1 MGKLT
6 GELTPNYD
14 NILNSTYDEE
24 ELNKLLHTTVE
35 NSFQFLKRVQKS
47 YSCMERFHF
56 TQANFFVDKNYPT
69 ELCISVPKDFID
81 ATKRKVYK
89 YSKYFGKYITYADIA
104 EDLSE
109 KQFKPEYSPET
120 VFEFTPC
127 AIVDNRV
134 ALNVCFKCTL
144 DGRTEIVFHDLP
156 AKPSYFKEKHNIEVF
171 MLRNTWTH
179 SFLTNTIVLK
189 NILDAKAENY
199 IFSKTLT
206 GVLMKGT
213 PIFYTVRC
221 VNKTTKNCYEI
232 MGNSLNYGR
241 VDDEGNLVVPAT
253 DWLKNYFAHHGGNTF
268 EITFFHPNYMYEVE
282 GIRSLRKRTSN
293 ENYSCIAV
301 IQEEEGVPYNMP
313 IPEENIIIFFKD
325 KTTGEVTYFNYSD
338 LTRLHYPNIYEIVT
352 TKDVADKYDVKLF
365 YLYRPMERYL
375 RYTNQFDYIHKFF
388 KKQVSDKYG
397 ETNLEGALNKLL
409 YDKVD
414 PSLDP
419 TKKYFESTFEY
430 EDPDYI
436 YNHGDFINS
445 KQYPDSYDYKID
457 KANQWG
463 LLEPKPQEKYIGA
476 TNPTSDLYYMYAGNV
491 DLPKRERN
499 STAKEDPKN
508 PITFEETRYLLV
520 FRNDGPN
527 SLQLRY
533 FIDGLLCTKYLQ
545 IHVGEFDYIYIP
557 KEFITPMSHIVI
569 ERFDYYSYYKK
580 HAFKSTD
587 EVWDMDFTDA
597 SSMIPTWHDL
607 FVRKDE
613 VEKIDKDLFTFYT
626 LVNMSDYN
634 KKLSL
639 AERKEKCGIPAD
651 VEVIDGE
658 KGEMYM
664 KITPDVVKD
673 LPKYMHLTRMKVKL
687 NDASKVNVTYTFI
700 VNKDSFIRHDVTPPM
715 MNVQRY
721 GILKNAIPWIEE
733 ASYLRTFVD
742 RRRIVCNIK
751 IESNGPYKLVA
762 RTDYFPTTTEYVQ
775 STDVTPYSYKR
786 VAFIPEIPENY
797 MIDTADYLDTP
808 FSLDYYEVYLNG
820 RRLFHYNIECITGRF
835 IKLYNVISRLN
846 LAIYKKD
853 MDPSIFSTNKPNR
866 EHTPMDEFLNNPDID
881 NKTKDDFLDWLIK
894 DKHGELDGKPGE
906 NLEPNVNDAVTPDA
920 DTTDMK
926 RFYTDIIIP
935 RGVTKPQSW
944 ILDGTNVQNN
954 YPAVWTNYQK
964 NNKIVIRPNFNYNGL
979 MVMMLSR
986 YTEV

>member
-1 MGKLT
+1 
-6 GELTPNYD
+6 
-14 NILNSTYDEE
+14 
-24 ELNKLLHTTVE
+24 
-35 NSFQFLKRVQKS
+35 
-47 YSCMERFHF
+47 
-56 TQANFFVDKNYPT
+56 
-69 ELCISVPKDFID
+69 
-81 ATKRKVYK
+81 
-89 YSKYFGKYITYADIA
+89 
-104 EDLSE
+104 
-109 KQFKPEYSPET
+109 
-120 VFEFTPC
+120 
-127 AIVDNRV
+127 
-134 ALNVCFKCTL
+134 
-144 DGRTEIVFHDLP
+144 
-156 AKPSYFKEKHNIEVF
+156 
-171 MLRNTWTH
+171 
-179 SFLTNTIVLK
+179 
-189 NILDAKAENY
+189 
-199 IFSKTLT
+199 
-206 GVLMKGT
+206 
-213 PIFYTVRC
+213 
-221 VNKTTKNCYEI
+221 
-232 MGNSLNYGR
+232 
-241 VDDEGNLVVPAT
+241 
-253 DWLKNYFAHHGGNTF
+253 
-268 EITFFHPNYMYEVE
+268 
-282 GIRSLRKRTSN
+282 
-293 ENYSCIAV
+293 
-301 IQEEEGVPYNMP
+301 
-313 IPEENIIIFFKD
+313 
-325 KTTGEVTYFNYSD
+325 
-338 LTRLHYPNIYEIVT
+338 
-352 TKDVADKYDVKLF
+352 
-365 YLYRPMERYL
+365 
-375 RYTNQFDYIHKFF
+375 
-388 KKQVSDKYG
+388 
-397 ETNLEGALNKLL
+397 
-409 YDKVD
+409 
-414 PSLDP
+414 
-419 TKKYFESTFEY
+419 
-430 EDPDYI
+430 
-436 YNHGDFINS
+436 
-445 KQYPDSYDYKID
+445 
-457 KANQWG
+457 
-463 LLEPKPQEKYIGA
+463 
-476 TNPTSDLYYMYAGNV
+476 
-491 DLPKRERN
+491 
-499 STAKEDPKN
+499 
-508 PITFEETRYLLV
+508 
-520 FRNDGPN
+520 
-527 SLQLRY
+527 
-533 FIDGLLCTKYLQ
+533 
-545 IHVGEFDYIYIP
+545 
-557 KEFITPMSHIVI
+557 MSHIVI

-626 LVNMSDYN
+626 LVNMNDYN

-639 AERKEKCGIPAD
+639 AERKEKCGIPAN

-664 KITPDVVKD
+664 KITPSVEKD

-715 MNVQRY
+715 TNVQRY

-751 IESNGPYKLVA
+751 IESDGPYKLVA

-853 MDPSIFSTNKPNR
+853 MDPSIFSTNKPNK
-866 EHTPMDEFLNNPDID
+866 ENTPMDEFLNNPDID

-944 ILDGTNVQNN
+944 ILDGTLVKND
-954 YPAVWTNYQK
+954 YPAIWANYQK